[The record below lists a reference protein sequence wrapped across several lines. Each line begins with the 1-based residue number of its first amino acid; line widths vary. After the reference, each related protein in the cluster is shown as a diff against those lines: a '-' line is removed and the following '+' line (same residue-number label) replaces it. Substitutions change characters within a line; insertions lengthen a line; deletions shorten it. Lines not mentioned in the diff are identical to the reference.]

1 MRAKLNSLVSG
12 IENVGKSGDLSHR
25 IELEGNDG
33 LNWIADNVN
42 DMLGSLQE
50 KEGNYRSLFEQSND
64 AIMIFDSNGLVL
76 DANGRTSELLG
87 YEKSMLQGQHIARL
101 SPWGH
106 APVALDVF
114 KETLKKGS
122 VHSEVKM
129 KLFDG
134 NVIDA
139 DVSSS
144 VIDGEKNTVQ
154 AIVRDVTEKK
164 RSEKALL
171 DAKLAAEV
179 ASRTKSEFISIMS
192 HELRTPLT
200 SIIGFSDILLEGMTG
215 DLNEKQDA
223 YLKNISSSGKCLLD
237 IINNIL
243 DISKIESEGVE
254 LDFEILNVSEV
265 FEEIG
270 DIIMPLTAKKDLS
283 LKIHN
288 DSKLSVINADRQ
300 VFKQIIYNL
309 ISNAIKF
316 TPKGGNIDVSVELR
330 DNMAQFSVKDNGPGI
345 AKEDYDNIF
354 QPFTQLD
361 SSHNRF
367 YGGTGLGLFLVKKF
381 VEMHGGKVWLE
392 SEMGNGSTFYFELP
406 ISGEQKIV

>member
-1 MRAKLNSLVSG
+1 MQLYDIMGKPGKLLKVGTMGQTGASGFKMLSHLALALLVISILAFFGHISIAK
-12 IENVGKSGDLSHR
+12 NVMLARLQNFIGQVGYVQKSGDLSSR
-25 IELEGNDG
+25 ITIDGNDDIN
-33 LNWIADNVN
+33 LIADNIN
-42 DMLGSLQE
+42 DMFGSLQE

-87 YEKSMLQGQHIARL
+87 YEKSILQGQHIAYL
-101 SPWGH
+101 SPKGY

-144 VIDGEKNTVQ
+144 VIDKEKNTVQ

-171 DAKLAAEV
+171 DAKMAAEI

-215 DLNEKQDA
+215 DLTEKQDA

-243 DISKIESEGVE
+243 DISKIESDGVE
-254 LDFEILNVSEV
+254 LDFEIFNVSAV

-270 DIIMPLTAKKDLS
+270 DIIMPLTAKKNLS
-283 LKIHN
+283 LNMHN

-316 TPKGGNIDVSVELR
+316 TPEGGNIAVNAELH
-330 DNMAQFSVKDNGPGI
+330 DNIAKFSVKDNGPGI
-345 AKEDYDNIF
+345 AKEDYDRGF
-354 QPFTQLD
+354 
-361 SSHNRF
+361 R
-367 YGGTGLGLFLVKKF
+367 
-381 VEMHGGKVWLE
+381 
-392 SEMGNGSTFYFELP
+392 
-406 ISGEQKIV
+406 